1 MMGCENSDYSYCG
14 SNFPGP
20 GVTEVLEEP
29 VEEIEVDSREA
40 TVGQNVILTKK
51 ISHFSEKGNYFYI
64 NF

>member
-1 MMGCENSDYSYCG
+1 VVEI
-14 SNFPGP
+14 
-20 GVTEVLEEP
+20 EVASKEATVVEIEVASKEAT

-40 TVGQNVILTKK
+40 TAGQNVILTKK